1 MLVLLA
7 VGVAQPAVAQLVG
20 PEFQVNSFTTGDQDY
35 PAVAS
40 DAAGNFVV
48 VWKGDSQDG
57 SGFGIFGQRFDS
69 VGARAGSEFQ
79 VNTYTPLDQ
88 DSPDV
93 AADEAG
99 NFLVVW
105 KRVAPESA
113 DSNLFAQR
121 FDAAGQPAGG
131 EFQVN
136 SSTTGEA
143 AVLPAVAA
151 DGLGNFVVVWQD
163 DEVIARRFDADG
175 APLGG
180 EFQVNS
186 ATFDAQGRPAVAS
199 SAASAASSAS
209 TAGTPGSFVVVWDS
223 YGQDGSNYG
232 IFGQRFDSAGTPVGG
247 EFQVNTYTSN
257 WQVAPA
263 AAMGPLGDFVVVWN
277 RARSTGGQGSE
288 IVGQRFDATGSPVGS
303 EFSVSTSAPG
313 YKWNPAV
320 AVDAA
325 GSFVVTW
332 GDPGQDGS
340 SHGVFARRF
349 DASGSA
355 VAGEFQVNTYTSS
368 AQFAPVIAAGT
379 GEKFVAVWISDP
391 GQDGLEAGVFA
402 QRLAPVPFSDGFESG
417 DTCPWSTTVG
427 GGDFCP

>member
-1 MLVLLA
+1 MLALLA
-7 VGVAQPAVAQLVG
+7 FGLAHTAVAQLLG

-40 DAAGNFVV
+40 DAAGDFVV

-69 VGARAGSEFQ
+69 VGARAGGEFQ

-88 DSPDV
+88 GSPDV

-105 KRVAPESA
+105 KRFAPASA

-121 FDAAGQPAGG
+121 FDTAGQPVGG

-136 SSTTGEA
+136 SSTTGEG

-163 DEVIARRFDADG
+163 DEVVARRFDADG

-186 ATFDAQGRPAVAS
+186 STFDAQGRPAL
-199 SAASAASSAS
+199 AASAAS

-247 EFQVNTYTSN
+247 EFQVNTYTSS

-263 AAMGPLGDFVVVWN
+263 AAMGPSGDFVVVWN
-277 RARSTGGQGSE
+277 RARSTGGQASE
-288 IVGQRFDATGSPVGS
+288 IVGQRFDATGSPLGS
-303 EFSVSTSAPG
+303 EFSVSSSAPG

-320 AVDAA
+320 AVDAS

-349 DASGSA
+349 DAAGSA
-355 VAGEFQVNTYTSS
+355 VAEEFQVNTYTPS
-368 AQFAPVIAAGT
+368 AQFAPAVAAGT
-379 GEKFVAVWISDP
+379 GETFVAVWISDP
-391 GQDGLEAGVFA
+391 GQDGQEAGVFA

-427 GGDFCP
+427 GGDPCP